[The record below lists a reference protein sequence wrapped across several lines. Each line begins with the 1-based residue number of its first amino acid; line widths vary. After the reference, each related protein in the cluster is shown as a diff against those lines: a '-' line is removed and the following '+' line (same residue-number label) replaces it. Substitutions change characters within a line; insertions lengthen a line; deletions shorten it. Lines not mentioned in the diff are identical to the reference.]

1 MGLLKGLTVL
11 GMKKP
16 MVLRMKGTKVEE
28 AKKLIDE
35 SGFNMI
41 FTEDLDEAAKKAVR
55 MAAILRLAKE
65 ANINVNLT
73 SWYNFIFIYTLSIA
87 INCTVLK
94 ITLLF

>member
-1 MGLLKGLTVL
+1 
-11 GMKKP
+11 MKKP

-35 SGFNMI
+35 SGFNMM

-73 SWYNFIFIYTLSIA
+73 SWNNIQ
-87 INCTVLK
+87 
-94 ITLLF
+94 